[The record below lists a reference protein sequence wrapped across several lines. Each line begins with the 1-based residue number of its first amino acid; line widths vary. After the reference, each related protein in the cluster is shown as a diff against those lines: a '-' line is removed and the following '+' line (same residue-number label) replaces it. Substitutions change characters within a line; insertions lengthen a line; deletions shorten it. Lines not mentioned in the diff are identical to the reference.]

1 MKSGAHITKINLA
14 GLKLARVIIRKHAAL
29 LDAACIDLGGA
40 DEPGHVG
47 LMLECLAHVLDDDF
61 RSTETSGGS

>member
-1 MKSGAHITKINLA
+1 MNPGAHITKIDLA
-14 GLKLARVIIRKHAAL
+14 GLRLARDVIRKHAAL

-47 LMLECLAHVLDDDF
+47 LMLECLAHVIDDDF
-61 RSTETSGGS
+61 RSSETPGGS